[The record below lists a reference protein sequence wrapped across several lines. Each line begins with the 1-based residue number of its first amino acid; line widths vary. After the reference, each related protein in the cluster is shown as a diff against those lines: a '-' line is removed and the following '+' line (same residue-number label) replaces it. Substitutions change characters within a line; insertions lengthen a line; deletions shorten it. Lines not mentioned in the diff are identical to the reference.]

1 MKREQILMIATLV
14 LVGFLS
20 WRLMTTEAFT
30 KGPGRVRSLSLEL
43 EEMRA
48 GEPVVGLEVAG
59 DARDAFI
66 RPQDDFPL
74 EPLSLPAPP
83 MQDMPDLLPPPI
95 PDSGA
100 DHWSTHLYQRA
111 EAPRGNLNDLIDP
124 SEVSLT
130 SGGGD
135 SDSDV
140 GDEGE
145 DDFGDIDY
153 STQYDSLKIDAIR
166 TIYGFILDDES
177 GSRYDKQVGDSI
189 RFQEVRPSTGEERF
203 APRDFTSEDYQSF
216 AFAKTLRNE
225 IELTVREM
233 RGASAGRTVELRDH
247 VAWLLENGMQEP
259 VAFGYAEEHARQL
272 ISLAPD
278 DALNWLALGTVWERT
293 FRFDEA
299 FTMYAQLAG
308 EPLPGE
314 APNLGLNIQAGRF
327 ETVAA
332 MRVAMA
338 RILRRIGV
346 DQDAENLLRSADA
359 LQPGDAAAL
368 TGLGVLL
375 LDQGRSAEALD
386 PLERVAAMPFNRSSR
401 VALRAGYELGRAY
414 LALGRWDDAAKSFSD
429 NARAAG
435 SDPHGAKARQG
446 EIAAAYLGGKF
457 GEALQLAD
465 DAITEDGAIPA
476 LLYLRGL
483 ATGADRGSAA
493 ELVRD
498 LRAAAEGAPL
508 DAAPPLAA
516 LAFYYDL
523 MGMSTEAD
531 ETLARALELDP
542 ELPYARYLQAR
553 WAARDGQ
560 LDEASSTLR
569 SLVANSPRCA
579 AALAELGWLLHQQSA
594 YEAAEVAFRRAVA
607 AQPSNPSQPDAWS
620 DLAMRRGLNQVE
632 LSSWE
637 AAGDHFREALALQP
651 NLYAAQN
658 GLALVAYSEGDLAQA
673 ISDFSYL
680 QDNLRQSPNDPQAQY
695 AALWQER
702 AQKHATL
709 RLWEDPF
716 DGNRLRPGWEV
727 QQMARNG
734 VGPALRDGRLV
745 INGNH
750 QDQGITRASRQVT
763 ALHFQSF
770 GGELLVGDDH
780 RGDAGLMLAI
790 ETRQGRQTWFFKVFR
805 DREGNLVYHWKQ
817 GAKEDRQQLSRR
829 VTPGIPVRITFE
841 LDREPAT
848 PVLTVR
854 VDDAVVYSEPAA
866 VLKSAAGALVYGVY
880 AETSN
885 ALPVD
890 TSLDNVSV
898 IYAKP

>member
-1 MKREQILMIATLV
+1 MIATLA
-14 LVGFLS
+14 LVAFLS
-20 WRLMTTEAFT
+20 WRLMTSESFSR
-30 KGPGRVRSLSLEL
+30 GPGRVRSLGLEL
-43 EEMRA
+43 EEMRI

-59 DARDAFI
+59 DARDAFV

-83 MQDMPDLLPPPI
+83 LVEMPDLLPPPI

-100 DHWSTHLYQRA
+100 DHWSAHLYQRA
-111 EAPRGNLNDLIDP
+111 EAPRGDLNDLIDP
-124 SEVSLT
+124 SEVDLASDEDISESS
-130 SGGGD
+130 SGLGEE
-135 SDSDV
+135 
-140 GDEGE
+140 EG
-145 DDFGDIDY
+145 FGDIDY

-166 TIYGFILDDES
+166 AIYGFILDDDVS
-177 GSRYDKQVGDSI
+177 SRYDKRVGDTI

-225 IELTVREM
+225 IELKSREM

-247 VAWLLENGMQEP
+247 VAWLLESGMREP
-259 VAFGYAEEHARQL
+259 VAFGYAEERARQL
-272 ISLAPD
+272 ITLAPD
-278 DALNWLALGTVWERT
+278 DALNWLALGAVWERT

-308 EPLPGE
+308 EPLPDQ
-314 APNLGLNIQAGRF
+314 ALDLGLDIQGGRF
-327 ETVAA
+327 ETVAG

-346 DQDAENLLRSADA
+346 DQDAENLLRRADA
-359 LQPGDAAAL
+359 LQPGDATAL

-375 LDQGRSAEALD
+375 LDQGRASEALE
-386 PLERVAAMPFNRSSR
+386 PLERVAAMPFNRSSQI
-401 VALRAGYELGRAY
+401 ALRAGYELGRAY
-414 LALGRWDDAAKSFSD
+414 LTLGRWDDASKAFSD

-435 SDPHGAKARQG
+435 SDLRGAIARQG
-446 EIAAAYLGGKF
+446 EVAAAYLGGKF
-457 GEALQLAD
+457 GEAQQLAD
-465 DAITEDGAIPA
+465 DAITEDGALPA

-483 ATGADRGSAA
+483 ATGADGGSAA
-493 ELVRD
+493 EMVRD

-523 MGMSTEAD
+523 MGMGTEAD

-560 LDEASSTLR
+560 LDEASATLR
-569 SLVANSPRCA
+569 SLVARSPRCA

-607 AQPSNPSQPDAWS
+607 AQPNNPSDPEAWS
-620 DLAMRRGLNQVE
+620 DLTLRRGLNQVE
-632 LSSWE
+632 LSDWE
-637 AAGDHFREALALQP
+637 AAGNHFREALELQP
-651 NLYAAQN
+651 SLYAAQN

-680 QDNLRQSPNDPQAQY
+680 QDNLRQLPDDPQAQY
-695 AALWQER
+695 AAVWQER

-727 QQMARNG
+727 QQDARNG
-734 VGPALRDGRLV
+734 VGPALREGRLTIV
-745 INGNH
+745 GNH

-770 GGELLVGDDH
+770 GGDLLVGDDH

-805 DREGNLVYHWKQ
+805 DREGSLVYHTKQ
-817 GAKEDRQQLSRR
+817 GAKEDRRQLSRR
-829 VTPGIPVRITFE
+829 ITPGIPVRVTFE
-841 LDREPAT
+841 LDREPTT

-854 VDDAVVYSEPAA
+854 VDDSVVYSEPAP